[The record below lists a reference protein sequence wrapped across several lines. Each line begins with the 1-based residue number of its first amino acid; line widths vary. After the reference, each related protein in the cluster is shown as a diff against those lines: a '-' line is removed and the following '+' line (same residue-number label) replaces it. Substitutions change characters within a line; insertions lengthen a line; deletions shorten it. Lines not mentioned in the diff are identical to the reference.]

1 MIKMEEIK
9 QLPLEEL
16 KIRLRDVEEELE
28 NLRFQLALRQLDNP
42 LKIRAI
48 RRDRARL
55 KTVIREYELSTR
67 KENAQE
73 EGV

>member
-9 QLPLEEL
+9 QLPVEEL
-16 KIRLRDVEEELE
+16 KIRLQDVEEELG

-42 LKIRAI
+42 LKVRSM

-55 KTVIREYELSTR
+55 KTVIREYELGKRES
-67 KENAQE
+67 KIQK
-73 EGV
+73 

>member
-1 MIKMEEIK
+1 MLKMEELK

-16 KIRLRDVEEELE
+16 KIRLQDVEEELE

-42 LKIRAI
+42 LRVRTI

-55 KTVIREYELSTR
+55 KTVIREYELGKR
-67 KENAQE
+67 EAKPQK
-73 EGV
+73 

>member
-16 KIRLRDVEEELE
+16 RIRLRDEEEELA

-42 LKIRAI
+42 LKVRYV
-48 RRDRARL
+48 RRDVARL
-55 KTVIREYELSTR
+55 KTVIREYELGLR
-67 KENAQE
+67 QE
-73 EGV
+73 KKPQS

>member
-9 QLPLEEL
+9 QLPVEEL
-16 KIRLRDVEEELE
+16 KIRLQDVEEELG

-42 LKIRAI
+42 LKVRSM

-55 KTVIREYELSTR
+55 KTVIREYELGKR
-67 KENAQE
+67 ENKIQK
-73 EGV
+73 

>member
-16 KIRLRDVEEELE
+16 KVRLQDSQEELA

-42 LKIRAI
+42 LRVRLL
-48 RRDRARL
+48 RRDIARL
-55 KTVIREYELSTR
+55 KTVIRGH
-67 KENAQE
+67 ENARNDE
-73 EGV
+73 ETQS